1 MSVTSKE
8 LVLLATSDYLNNSR
22 GQVCGF
28 QHPFSLLMG
37 HHPLRDGHEEICYW
51 FHWLPCMQYM
61 PFFFFSRNSEIQAPF
76 PYSLAQTVCFYVNQH
91 CLAKIQEHSY
101 THSIC
106 QCPVWVISTPSNTP
120 PRFTLVLKYGHW
132 GAPGCLRRLR
142 ICLRLRSWSQG
153 PGIELQVGNPC
164 SAGSLLLSLP
174 LPATPPAV
182 LSPC

>member
-61 PFFFFSRNSEIQAPF
+61 PFFFFPEILKFKLLSHTHWPKLCVFMLTSIVWPKSRNTAIPTVSA
-76 PYSLAQTVCFYVNQH
+76 SAQF
-91 CLAKIQEHSY
+91 
-101 THSIC
+101 
-106 QCPVWVISTPSNTP
+106 
-120 PRFTLVLKYGHW
+120 G
-132 GAPGCLRRLR
+132 
-142 ICLRLRSWSQG
+142 
-153 PGIELQVGNPC
+153 
-164 SAGSLLLSLP
+164 
-174 LPATPPAV
+174 
-182 LSPC
+182 